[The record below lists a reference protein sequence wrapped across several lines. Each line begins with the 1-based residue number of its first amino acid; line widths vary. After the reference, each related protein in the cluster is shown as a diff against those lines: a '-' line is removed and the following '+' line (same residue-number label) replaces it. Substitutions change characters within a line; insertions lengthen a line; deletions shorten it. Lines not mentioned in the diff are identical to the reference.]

1 MAIGLAPFILGRVGS
16 KAVCSNVFEPGA
28 SNLRFR
34 LWLVGLRVCGVVG
47 CSVWGRHKIEG
58 MFFAEASS

>member
-34 LWLVGLRVCGVVG
+34 LWLVGLRVCGVQRLG
-47 CSVWGRHKIEG
+47 Q
-58 MFFAEASS
+58 AQD